1 MSLGCELDKL
11 ENCPLPVNLV
21 FSPGEGLF
29 VMGTAAG
36 IFLNGYFSPLPATDR
51 SLFFL
56 AFHETRWGSQRWE
69 PLKMQPPGVSY
80 SQARTHSASRRL
92 SQLSWKFPYQFRVLA
107 LSVPGKRTSAVF
119 HHLDPPVSQG
129 WRFALHPPF
138 SDGPKKSLIFCL
150 LHVFLIVKMGVI
162 KLRAYL

>member
-1 MSLGCELDKL
+1 
-11 ENCPLPVNLV
+11 
-21 FSPGEGLF
+21 
-29 VMGTAAG
+29 
-36 IFLNGYFSPLPATDR
+36 
-51 SLFFL
+51 
-56 AFHETRWGSQRWE
+56 
-69 PLKMQPPGVSY
+69 MQPPGVSY

-138 SDGPKKSLIFCL
+138 SWAKEVTDFLFVACFPHCKDGGHKAQSIFMIKNL
-150 LHVFLIVKMGVI
+150 LET
-162 KLRAYL
+162 